1 MFVLAEPVD
10 EGIEGLLAP
19 QRFGKRFHRF
29 FHAEIGEF
37 KAHRPVGV
45 GIARPDAELGDPV
58 RHDLVIALDET
69 VRQTLHPLGRP
80 CRTLFDGA
88 AVADAQR
95 RFFTG
100 KQRDRGISDMGE
112 GVRVLPL
119 LQVDDLHPELH
130 RIFVVIP
137 DIHSQNRTFGKVEIL
152 FAFLRSDDRP
162 LPAAAFRRQF
172 EREPVAGHFHLVG
185 LVERGENGAAPGD
198 AEKLPVSRGQTR
210 RQQQSGGT

>member
-1 MFVLAEPVD
+1 M
-10 EGIEGLLAP
+10 
-19 QRFGKRFHRF
+19 
-29 FHAEIGEF
+29 
-37 KAHRPVGV
+37 
-45 GIARPDAELGDPV
+45 
-58 RHDLVIALDET
+58 IALDET
-69 VRQTLHPLGRP
+69 VGETLHSLRSPL
-80 CRTLFDGA
+80 RTLFDGA

-119 LQVDDLHPELH
+119 LQVDDLHLEVH
-130 RIFVVIP
+130 RIFIVIP
-137 DIHSQNRTFGKVEIL
+137 DIHSQNRPLGKVEIL

-162 LPAAAFRRQF
+162 LPATAFRRQF
-172 EREPVAGHFHLVG
+172 KREPVAGHFHLVG

-198 AEKLPVSRGQTR
+198 AEKLPVSRGQPR